1 MDVWCLALEQQAV
14 HCRLRAVWRQGDAK
28 AKLESWREALAV
40 GFVIVGCV
48 STQLTWEMVS
58 QDDEARREHI
68 LV

>member
-1 MDVWCLALEQQAV
+1 VWRLALEQQAV
-14 HCRLRAVWRQGDAK
+14 HRRLRAVWRQGDAK

-48 STQLTWEMVS
+48 STRLLTWEMVS
-58 QDDEARREHI
+58 QDDEARRELI